1 MKNNQGSEDLKENLS
16 EYIPQAFVPYVH
28 DLLCSTKVLFRIVPP
43 RKTKLGD
50 FRKPLNGKSI
60 PQITVNN
67 NLNPYAFLITTLHEI
82 AHLHTYLRYGHSVKP
97 HGKEWKYEFQQVLL
111 PLISAQKFPETLK
124 VCLKNTITNTKA
136 SSFSDIPLNRA
147 LREFDRDKKGCHLEK
162 IELEYGPVVYKELQ
176 TRLEKTIQIFNDEV
190 ESLFMKTF
198 STYKSSNTKGKKKE
212 TTNKPKYISDYEKSK
227 ES

>member
-1 MKNNQGSEDLKENLS
+1 MKNNQGSEELKKNLS

-162 IELEYGPVVYKELQ
+162 IELGKHF
-176 TRLEKTIQIFNDEV
+176 TFNKK
-190 ESLFMKTF
+190 LFK
-198 STYKSSNTKGKKKE
+198 KGKLRRTRYLCTEVSSGKAYLIHALAE
-212 TTNKPKYISDYEKSK
+212 VNYM
-227 ES
+227 

>member
-1 MKNNQGSEDLKENLS
+1 MKNSQVSEDLKENLS
-16 EYIPQAFVPYVH
+16 EYMPQAFVPYVH

-124 VCLKNTITNTKA
+124 LCLKNTITNTKA

-162 IELEYGPVVYKELQ
+162 IELGKHFTLN
-176 TRLEKTIQIFNDEV
+176 KK
-190 ESLFMKTF
+190 LFK
-198 STYKSSNTKGKKKE
+198 KGKLRRTRYLCTEVSSGKTYLIHALAE
-212 TTNKPKYISDYEKSK
+212 VNYM
-227 ES
+227 

>member
-16 EYIPQAFVPYVH
+16 EYIPQVFVPYVH

-162 IELEYGPVVYKELQ
+162 IELGKHF
-176 TRLEKTIQIFNDEV
+176 TFNKK
-190 ESLFMKTF
+190 LFK
-198 STYKSSNTKGKKKE
+198 KGKLRRTRYLCTEVSSGKAYLIHALAE
-212 TTNKPKYISDYEKSK
+212 VNYM
-227 ES
+227 

>member
-97 HGKEWKYEFQQVLL
+97 HGKEWKYEFQQMLL

-124 VCLKNTITNTKA
+124 LCLKNTITNTKA

-162 IELEYGPVVYKELQ
+162 IELGKHFTLN
-176 TRLEKTIQIFNDEV
+176 KKMF
-190 ESLFMKTF
+190 K
-198 STYKSSNTKGKKKE
+198 KGKLRRTRYLCKE
-212 TTNKPKYISDYEKSK
+212 ISSGKSYLVHALA
-227 ES
+227 EVNRIE

>member
-1 MKNNQGSEDLKENLS
+1 MKNRQVSEDLKENLS

-124 VCLKNTITNTKA
+124 LCLKNTITNTKA

-162 IELEYGPVVYKELQ
+162 IELGKHFTLN
-176 TRLEKTIQIFNDEV
+176 KK
-190 ESLFMKTF
+190 LFK
-198 STYKSSNTKGKKKE
+198 KGKLRRTRYLCTEVSSGKAYLIHALAE
-212 TTNKPKYISDYEKSK
+212 VNYM
-227 ES
+227 

>member
-67 NLNPYAFLITTLHEI
+67 DLNPYAFLITTLHEI

-124 VCLKNTITNTKA
+124 LCLKNTITNTKA

-162 IELEYGPVVYKELQ
+162 IELGKHFTLN
-176 TRLEKTIQIFNDEV
+176 KKMF
-190 ESLFMKTF
+190 K
-198 STYKSSNTKGKKKE
+198 KGKLRRTRYLCTEVSSGKAYLIHALAE
-212 TTNKPKYISDYEKSK
+212 VNYM
-227 ES
+227 

>member
-124 VCLKNTITNTKA
+124 LCLKNTITNTKA

-162 IELEYGPVVYKELQ
+162 IELGKHFTLN
-176 TRLEKTIQIFNDEV
+176 KKMF
-190 ESLFMKTF
+190 K
-198 STYKSSNTKGKKKE
+198 KGKLRRTRYLCTEVSSGKAYLIHALAE
-212 TTNKPKYISDYEKSK
+212 VNYM
-227 ES
+227 

>member
-162 IELEYGPVVYKELQ
+162 IELGKHFTLN
-176 TRLEKTIQIFNDEV
+176 KK
-190 ESLFMKTF
+190 LFK
-198 STYKSSNTKGKKKE
+198 KGKLRRTRYLCTEVSSGKAYLIHALAE
-212 TTNKPKYISDYEKSK
+212 VNYM
-227 ES
+227 

>member
-1 MKNNQGSEDLKENLS
+1 MKNSQVSEDLKENLS

-124 VCLKNTITNTKA
+124 LCLKNTITNTKA

-162 IELEYGPVVYKELQ
+162 IELGKHFTLN
-176 TRLEKTIQIFNDEV
+176 KKMF
-190 ESLFMKTF
+190 K
-198 STYKSSNTKGKKKE
+198 KGKLRRTRYLCTEVSSGKAYLIHALAE
-212 TTNKPKYISDYEKSK
+212 VNYM
-227 ES
+227 

>member
-1 MKNNQGSEDLKENLS
+1 MKNSQVSEDLKENLS
-16 EYIPQAFVPYVH
+16 EYIPQAFVPYVN

-97 HGKEWKYEFQQVLL
+97 HGKEWKYEFQQMLL

-124 VCLKNTITNTKA
+124 LCLKNTITNTKA

-162 IELEYGPVVYKELQ
+162 IELGKHFTLN
-176 TRLEKTIQIFNDEV
+176 KK
-190 ESLFMKTF
+190 LFK
-198 STYKSSNTKGKKKE
+198 KGKLRRTRYLCTEVSSGKAYLIHALAE
-212 TTNKPKYISDYEKSK
+212 VNYM
-227 ES
+227 

>member
-162 IELEYGPVVYKELQ
+162 IELGKHFTLN
-176 TRLEKTIQIFNDEV
+176 KKMF
-190 ESLFMKTF
+190 K
-198 STYKSSNTKGKKKE
+198 KGKLRRTRYLCTEVSSGKAYLIHALAE
-212 TTNKPKYISDYEKSK
+212 VNYM
-227 ES
+227 